1 MRDISGKG
9 RTAGNTRPFLTYIPK
24 CIPAAAGFLFL
35 TLTLMLSGCS
45 SGNSLPAAPAVP
57 ETAAEAES
65 SPAEREP
72 EHQAGIGTFYQVEY
86 EVGGLDGLAGV
97 YAHLIFVLTVLEEV
111 QVCLVVIG
119 VVLYAG

>member
-45 SGNSLPAAPAVP
+45 SGSSLPAAPAVP

-65 SPAEREP
+65 SPAERENARAAFEAVSARAEELFCEP
-72 EHQAGIGTFYQVEY
+72 DPLLLHKDLGWP
-86 EVGGLDGLAGV
+86 GLP
-97 YAHLIFVLTVLEEV
+97 LTGDYKLSGAEKSVNN
-111 QVCLVVIG
+111 G
-119 VVLYAG
+119 F